1 MSDRQAT
8 PIEIV
13 MAKGID
19 LLAKGIDLLDQVDDV
34 LSGKT
39 KWTYDHPC

>member
-13 MAKGID
+13 M
-19 LLAKGIDLLDQVDDV
+19 AKGIDLLDQVDDV